1 MGGRFRRAMGG
12 RSGRRGHGRTYGWVL
27 LMFDRKQHS
36 VKWPKK
42 KSSANPGVLSYSV
55 VVQSLSR
62 VQFFFAIP
70 WTAAHQATLPFGISW
85 SLLRFTSTEWVS
97 DAIWPSH
104 PLTPYTF
111 AFSLSQLLS
120 EILNYDLQFSL
131 RPEDVCNL
139 VFKADPDRFRGGRYA
154 GVESEA
160 EECEKPSCLSL
171 IHG

>member
-1 MGGRFRRAMGG
+1 MGG
-12 RSGRRGHGRTYGWVL
+12 RSGGWGHGQTYGWVF

-42 KSSANPGVLSYSV
+42 ISSANPGVLSYSV

-62 VQFFFAIP
+62 VQFFAIP
-70 WTAAHQATLPFGISW
+70 RTAAHQATLSFSISR
-85 SLLRFTSTEWVS
+85 SLLRFTSTKWVS
-97 DAIWPSH
+97 DGIWPSH

-131 RPEDVCNL
+131 RPEDVCNP

-171 IHG
+171 IHR